1 MTEVSSNGR
10 ARALITGTG
19 AVTPLGTGTENFW
32 DAALHGKSGI
42 GEITLFDPSPY
53 PSRIAGECW
62 DFDPTDFVSK
72 KQARRMDR
80 YAQLGIA
87 AGIQAAESAGIVDL
101 VRETPERVAIVMGS
115 GIGGIS
121 TWEREYRVLNER
133 GAGRVSPFLITMMVP
148 NMAAGQ
154 LGIALGATGPSQCPV
169 LACATGGEAIAEGLE
184 LIRRGDA
191 DVVIAGSSE
200 APITPLSMAGFCAI
214 RAVSRRNEEPAR
226 ASRPFDEG
234 RDGFVMSEG
243 AGAVIMESEEH
254 AERRG
259 AEPIAAVA
267 GYGRTTDAYHVTAPD
282 EEGRGVERAMVAAFA
297 DAGISPEDVGHVN
310 AHATA
315 TPTGDGPETK
325 AIARVVPHALVSG
338 TKSMTGH
345 SFGAVGATEGIMCAL
360 ALKHKVVPP
369 TINLE
374 QAGRRLRG
382 AQLRRKRGRRSPG
395 SQGRHLQFHGIRRSQ
410 CRDRVYKC
418 RIEHEM
424 SIRDLIA
431 ILPEPLRQRSL
442 THPSVADPY
451 ESNGRLEFL
460 GDSVLNSRV
469 AELVFHGY
477 PELLEGDLTRI
488 RAHLVRKSFLA
499 TVGRSEGIEEIIESS
514 VMNDSVIADTVEAII
529 GAAYLI
535 DRDLVLRVLDEIFNP
550 AEVDTDELRDWK
562 TLLQETLQADGL
574 RPIYRVI
581 SKQGPAHRPSFT
593 SRVSVEGKEVATG
606 TGSSI
611 KESEQTAAR
620 NALEILGIRPV
631 PRSAV
636 EVHVGA

>member
-1 MTEVSSNGR
+1 VTEPAQNGR
-10 ARALITGTG
+10 AFITGSG
-19 AVTPLGTGTENFW
+19 AVTPLGTGVENFW

-62 DFDPTDFVSK
+62 DFNPTDFMTK

-87 AGIQAAESAGIVDL
+87 AGVQAAESAGIVDL
-101 VRETPERVAIVMGS
+101 IRERPERVAIVMGS
-115 GIGGIS
+115 GIGGLS
-121 TWEREYRVLNER
+121 TWEREYRVMNER
-133 GAGRVSPFLITMMVP
+133 GPGRVSPFLITMMVP

-154 LGIALGATGPSQCPV
+154 LAIVLGATGPSQCPV

-214 RAVSRRNEEPAR
+214 RAVSRRNDEPTR

-243 AGAVIMESEEH
+243 AGAVVLESEEH

-259 AEPIAAVA
+259 AEPISAVS

-282 EEGRGVERAMVAAFA
+282 EEGRGVERAMVAAFEDSGL
-297 DAGISPEDVGHVN
+297 DAEQVGHVN

-325 AIARVVPHALVSG
+325 AISRVVPHALVSG

-374 QAGRRLRG
+374 TLADDCEELNYVGSEAVEAPDLR
-382 AQLRRKRGRRSPG
+382 A
-395 SQGRHLQFHGIRRSQ
+395 
-410 CRDRVYKC
+410 
-418 RIEHEM
+418 
-424 SIRDLIA
+424 A
-431 ILPEPLRQRSL
+431 I
-442 THPSVADPY
+442 
-451 ESNGRLEFL
+451 SNSMGF
-460 GDSVLNSRV
+460 GGHNV
-469 AELVFHGY
+469 
-477 PELLEGDLTRI
+477 
-488 RAHLVRKSFLA
+488 
-499 TVGRSEGIEEIIESS
+499 
-514 VMNDSVIADTVEAII
+514 VIA
-529 GAAYLI
+529 
-535 DRDLVLRVLDEIFNP
+535 
-550 AEVDTDELRDWK
+550 
-562 TLLQETLQADGL
+562 
-574 RPIYRVI
+574 
-581 SKQGPAHRPSFT
+581 FT
-593 SRVSVEGKEVATG
+593 SVE
-606 TGSSI
+606 
-611 KESEQTAAR
+611 
-620 NALEILGIRPV
+620 
-631 PRSAV
+631 
-636 EVHVGA
+636 

>member
-1 MTEVSSNGR
+1 MTEPTANGR
-10 ARALITGTG
+10 GRALITGAG
-19 AVTPLGTGTENFW
+19 AVTPLGTGVENFW
-32 DAALHGKSGI
+32 DAAMHGKSGI

-62 DFDPTDFVSK
+62 DFDPTDFISK

-80 YAQLGIA
+80 FAQLGIA

-101 VRETPERVAIVMGS
+101 IRETPERVAIVMGS
-115 GIGGIS
+115 GIGGLS
-121 TWEREYRVLNER
+121 TWEREYRVLHER
-133 GAGRVSPFLITMMVP
+133 GPGRVSPFLITMMVP

-154 LGIALGATGPSQCPV
+154 LAIVLGATGPSQCPV

-214 RAVSRRNEEPAR
+214 RAVSRRNDEPVR

-243 AGAVIMESEEH
+243 AGAIVMESEEH

-259 AEPIAAVA
+259 AEPVAAVA

-282 EEGRGVERAMVAAFA
+282 EEGRGVERAMVAAFE
-297 DAGISPEDVGHVN
+297 DSGLIPEEVGHVN

-325 AIARVVPHALVSG
+325 AISRVVPHALVSG

-374 QAGRRLRG
+374 NLADDCEELNYV
-382 AQLRRKRGRRSPG
+382 G
-395 SQGRHLQFHGIRRSQ
+395 SEP
-410 CRDRVYKC
+410 V
-418 RIEHEM
+418 EAP
-424 SIRDLIA
+424 DLKAA
-431 ILPEPLRQRSL
+431 I
-442 THPSVADPY
+442 
-451 ESNGRLEFL
+451 SNSMGF
-460 GDSVLNSRV
+460 GGHNV
-469 AELVFHGY
+469 
-477 PELLEGDLTRI
+477 
-488 RAHLVRKSFLA
+488 
-499 TVGRSEGIEEIIESS
+499 
-514 VMNDSVIADTVEAII
+514 VIA
-529 GAAYLI
+529 
-535 DRDLVLRVLDEIFNP
+535 
-550 AEVDTDELRDWK
+550 
-562 TLLQETLQADGL
+562 
-574 RPIYRVI
+574 
-581 SKQGPAHRPSFT
+581 FT
-593 SRVSVEGKEVATG
+593 SVE
-606 TGSSI
+606 
-611 KESEQTAAR
+611 
-620 NALEILGIRPV
+620 
-631 PRSAV
+631 
-636 EVHVGA
+636 